1 MYPFNIYLRGPIDD
15 PAVMNRMQ
23 YLENCMR
30 TERSASS
37 FTSINALIAQE
48 NWLLNG
54 IYAAPETREGVANLW
69 FMLEGH
75 EVLKTFVKE
84 DRSKALVNS
93 IVRES
98 STEEMR
104 FLADRFDGLAKTRV
118 SGEILTIEPARLT
131 GPGREALSEAR
142 IREASE
148 QIAWLSAYYGRTQAP
163 DISAIE
169 RRLAEA
175 MGSLDALLDRDAL
188 KDGMKAYLENEAV
201 EVLPAALVERV
212 AGRAMALWDR
222 KDSPEAAEELASMI
236 ALSGAMGSEDARST
250 IEGMYRRAASDAR
263 IQCARALRTAVAGIV
278 PGGLDADENYVKR
291 AEGVLW
297 ELLSPNP
304 VMFSAQV
311 AAVPGIENAVIKR
324 TGVKID
330 QAGMPATV
338 RLVHGL
344 LIRSQVQS
352 LVLAI
357 SVVLVMV
364 SLAHLSLRRGFT
376 SMLTVLVPLVFILG
390 FMGLMD
396 MPLDI
401 GTVLC
406 GSLIVGLGI
415 DGSIHFLHYYS
426 RIHAGGVPKEQAI
439 RMTLGHVGK
448 AVCTANGTTF
458 SGFVVCLLSDVTAVK
473 NFATLNSIAIVLV
486 TLSIM
491 TLLPALVTVLHLD
504 SADDRERP
512 ADDEHAAVFR
522 HPATSRSETR
532 VPGRDERK
540 TARVL
545 RG

>member
-1 MYPFNIYLRGPIDD
+1 AQWAMSLCYKD
-15 PAVMNRMQ
+15 PDPYTTACGTGTPLTVDITPRRVQQFPLVAGAEYTWENR
-23 YLENCMR
+23 R
-30 TERSASS
+30 VVD
-37 FTSINALIAQE
+37 
-48 NWLLNG
+48 G
-54 IYAAPETREGVANLW
+54 G
-69 FMLEGH
+69 
-75 EVLKTFVKE
+75 
-84 DRSKALVNS
+84 LVNS
-93 IVRES
+93 GVVTANGSR
-98 STEEMR
+98 
-104 FLADRFDGLAKTRV
+104 
-118 SGEILTIEPARLT
+118 RLT
-131 GPGREALSEAR
+131 VPAFQLEAT
-142 IREASE
+142 
-148 QIAWLSAYYGRTQAP
+148 GGN
-163 DISAIE
+163 
-169 RRLAEA
+169 RLI
-175 MGSLDALLDRDAL
+175 
-188 KDGMKAYLENEAV
+188 
-201 EVLPAALVERV
+201 LPAFGAL
-212 AGRAMALWDR
+212 
-222 KDSPEAAEELASMI
+222 
-236 ALSGAMGSEDARST
+236 T
-250 IEGMYRRAASDAR
+250 
-263 IQCARALRTAVAGIV
+263 
-278 PGGLDADENYVKR
+278 GGLDADENYVKR

-532 VPGRDERK
+532 VPGRVERK